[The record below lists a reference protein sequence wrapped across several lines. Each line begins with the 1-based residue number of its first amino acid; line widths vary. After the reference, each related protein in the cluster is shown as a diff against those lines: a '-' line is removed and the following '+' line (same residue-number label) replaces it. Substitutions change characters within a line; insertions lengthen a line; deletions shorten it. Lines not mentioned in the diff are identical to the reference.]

1 MSGDENPPKDRL
13 RRRLKR
19 PAFPPE
25 PPYPEPRRTP
35 SSPPGANWTE
45 RYEAAVEAENR
56 FLDKAPDGNW
66 HMFRAILPLAIVGV
80 VLVAWLISVL
90 SG

>member
-1 MSGDENPPKDRL
+1 VSGGENQPKDRL

-19 PAFPPE
+19 LAFPPE
-25 PPYPEPRRTP
+25 PPYPEERRKP
-35 SSPPGANWTE
+35 SSPPDASWTE

-56 FLDKAPDGNW
+56 FLDEDPDGNW
-66 HMFRAILPLAIVGV
+66 HMFRAIFPLAVVGV